1 MNISEMQ
8 EWLELIKKEY
18 GDIRI
23 AYDLHGYLIDFCYVR
38 KEYERDKD
46 KTETVVIY

>member
-8 EWLELIKKEY
+8 EWLESIKKEY

-38 KEYERDKD
+38 KEYEKD
-46 KTETVVIY
+46 ENKTETAVIY

>member
-46 KTETVVIY
+46 KTETAVIY